1 MSLNGSD
8 SGNEII
14 FISIIKKLKPISI
27 YFETFHRSE
36 LVNKTL
42 KIYFNRP
49 DSYISGFTFLGFN
62 FARSFLTATRALV
75 KTLKNS
81 ALVKTRGFVFVFMR
95 NLNIV

>member
-8 SGNEII
+8 LGNEII

-49 DSYISGFTFLGFN
+49 DSFIFCFTFLLRLQRVLWSRLLKIVLWSRHGVL
-62 FARSFLTATRALV
+62 FLFL
-75 KTLKNS
+75 
-81 ALVKTRGFVFVFMR
+81 
-95 NLNIV
+95 

>member
-49 DSYISGFTFLGFN
+49 DSFISCFTFLGFN
-62 FARSFLTATRALV
+62 FARSFSFLPLCVESRPQVSYRFGWIMEAAL
-75 KTLKNS
+75 
-81 ALVKTRGFVFVFMR
+81 
-95 NLNIV
+95 